1 MKTEER
7 VHHFGILSELSTSWV
22 ISGTVNRSCCA
33 EPIPVVEPI
42 PVIEPIPVVEP
53 IPLVE
58 SIPLLEPVPVVEP
71 VPKMNPIPAI
81 PILSILKVNTIPIPI
96 PKKAE
101 S

>member
-7 VHHFGILSELSTSWV
+7 VHHLGILSELSTSWV
-22 ISGTVNRSCCA
+22 ISGTVNRSCCEPIPLV
-33 EPIPVVEPI
+33 EPIPVVEPL
-42 PVIEPIPVVEP
+42 VEPIPV
-53 IPLVE
+53 VE